1 MVAAVTDDW
10 ISSATRDGG
19 VVAEMLLRLKE
30 AKVTPAVFT
39 NPAVAA
45 LRWGFRQPRSR
56 SQRCDGVSQ
65 RKETDS
71 AKNSRCSPSTP
82 LSWSGG
88 SGGGGGSSSPS
99 TCADGYEAT
108 SCQTSGSLAVGSRSK
123 VLITEA
129 SAGSGSKRSRRKKT
143 FAELKEE
150 EGNLLKERI
159 CLEKEIASL
168 RATFDEHGAEKH
180 SLKRMKLDLKN
191 VHQTEPSSRHHL
203 EHCSGGG
210 DGSTTIDHHCKNE
223 EEVKWTTTDGS
234 FLLPDLNMTPP
245 PEENGNGYPSLGVWD
260 KYKLNGKLAIN
271 L

>member
-159 CLEKEIASL
+159 CLEK
-168 RATFDEHGAEKH
+168 
-180 SLKRMKLDLKN
+180 LDLKN